1 MAMSPGRTNSP
12 LATHVTLE
20 GLSVIAST
28 PPHFLFSPPDSI
40 PKRGRPKKKP
50 LSQMWGKQNRK
61 VEEVFSSH
69 VGGQGPNQHSGLR
82 ELHHRRP
89 HENGFQSRPRLQHYV
104 QCLAES
110 SSLLMS
116 GILQIS
122 QYQGTD
128 EREQKASPCEL
139 VPMKQ
144 SILPIMPPRRKLSS
158 WRHLTFLS

>member
-1 MAMSPGRTNSP
+1 MAMSPGQTNSP

-20 GLSVIAST
+20 GLSFIASA
-28 PPHFLFSPPDSI
+28 PPHFLFSQPDSI
-40 PKRGRPKKKP
+40 PKRGRTKKT

-61 VEEVFSSH
+61 VEEVFSNH
-69 VGGQGPNQHSGLR
+69 VEGQGPNQHSGLR

-110 SSLLMS
+110 SSLLIS

-122 QYQGTD
+122 QYQETD
-128 EREQKASPCEL
+128 EGEQKASLCEL
-139 VPMKQ
+139 VPMKH
-144 SILPIMPPRRKLSS
+144 SILSIMPPRRKLSP
-158 WRHLTFLS
+158 WRHLTFPS